1 MRTDPCEW
9 TFQTD
14 SVDVA
19 SRSWERMLSE
29 NHLEWSLDELFWPE
43 ESFSAGVRRRALG
56 DLVLVDCVCDPSS
69 GHRGPGEVART
80 QGEYFVLLLT
90 RSGRE
95 VVEQGMDESQLN
107 AGSAVVWDSET
118 PARYRVQERL
128 SKRSLIVPKAAL
140 SELGTR
146 GRLRPGSILHGEQPA
161 MRLLAGYLD
170 TIARTIDDLPLQS
183 IAAVRNA
190 TLELLGAALL
200 AADSDGARPMAAV
213 LTQAQR
219 YIDEHLRDPALS
231 PAAVASAVGVS
242 LRTLHRVF
250 AGAEIG
256 VAEHIRLRR
265 LAAARDDILAGAS
278 ITATARRMQFSDG
291 SHFTRSFKQAYG
303 LTPRQAAAEV
313 VASR

>member
-1 MRTDPCEW
+1 MRTQPYEW
-9 TFQTD
+9 TFRTD

-56 DLVLVDCVCDPSS
+56 DLILVDCACDPST
-69 GHRGPGEVART
+69 GHRGQGQVART
-80 QGEYFVLLLT
+80 DGEYFVLLMTLA
-90 RSGRE
+90 GRE
-95 VVEQGMDESQLN
+95 VVEQGPDQSQLRP
-107 AGSAVVWDSET
+107 GSAVVWDSER
-118 PARYRVQERL
+118 PARYRVQQRL
-128 SKRSLIVPKAAL
+128 RKRSLIVPKSAL
-140 SELGTR
+140 GELGTR
-146 GRLRPGSILHGEQPA
+146 GRLRPGSVLHAQQPA

-170 TIARTIDDLPLQS
+170 TIAHTIDDLPLQS

-190 TLELLGAALL
+190 TLELLGAALH
-200 AADSDGARPMAAV
+200 AAASDGARPAAAV

-242 LRTLHRVF
+242 LRTLHRLF
-250 AGAEIG
+250 SGAEVG
-256 VAEHIRLRR
+256 VAEHIRMRR
-265 LAAARDDILAGAS
+265 LAVARDDILAGAS

-303 LTPRQAAAEV
+303 HTPREAAA
-313 VASR
+313 AIPSR